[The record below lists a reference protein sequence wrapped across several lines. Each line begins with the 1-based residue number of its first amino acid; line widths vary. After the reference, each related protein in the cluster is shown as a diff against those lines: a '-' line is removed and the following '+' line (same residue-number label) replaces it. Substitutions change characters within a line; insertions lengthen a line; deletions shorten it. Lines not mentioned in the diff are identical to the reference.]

1 MAKTPDRFRE
11 FAQLGAEVRLG
22 QLREEIAQIYKAF
35 PALRFRKV
43 TRHGPANPS
52 SSADGPD
59 AVPAATRRRRR
70 LSAAQKKAI
79 SQRMKKYWADRKR
92 G

>member
-22 QLREEIAQIYKAF
+22 QLREEIAQIYRSF

-43 TRHGPANPS
+43 TRQGPANPPS
-52 SSADGPD
+52 STDGPA
-59 AVPAATRRRRR
+59 AVPAATRKRRR

-79 SQRMKKYWADRKR
+79 SQRMKKYWAERQK

>member
-1 MAKTPDRFRE
+1 MAKRPDRFRE
-11 FAQLGAEVRLG
+11 SALGAEVRLG

-35 PALRFRKV
+35 PVLRFRKV
-43 TRHGPANPS
+43 PRDGPANPS
-52 SSADGPD
+52 SSADGSD

-70 LSAAQKKAI
+70 LSAAQKKTI

>member
-1 MAKTPDRFRE
+1 MPKTPDRFRE

-35 PALRFRKV
+35 PALKFRKAV
-43 TRHGPANPS
+43 ARRAANPS
-52 SSADGPD
+52 TDSEGASASP
-59 AVPAATRRRRR
+59 VPKRKRRR

-79 SQRMKKYWADRKR
+79 SDRMRKYWAGRKR
-92 G
+92 R